1 MSVHALSPAE
11 RQVYVIKTP
20 TFPQFQFEWH
30 PQAKRVYLTR
40 IGSTIGEPIGF
51 EIKDHGQAQM
61 CVFHFL
67 RGYRQRS
74 LELENPTE
82 LIKLI

>member
-1 MSVHALSPAE
+1 MATHALSPAE

-40 IGSTIGEPIGF
+40 IGSTIGEPIAF

-61 CVFHFL
+61 AVLHFL

-74 LELENPTE
+74 LELEEPVA
-82 LIKLI
+82 LIQLT

>member
-1 MSVHALSPAE
+1 MATHALSPAE
-11 RQVYVIKTP
+11 RQIYIIRTP

-40 IGSTIGEPIGF
+40 IGSTIGEPIAF
-51 EIKDHGQAQM
+51 EIQDHGQAQM
-61 CVFHFL
+61 AVLHFL

-74 LELENPTE
+74 LELEEPSALIE
-82 LIKLI
+82 LT